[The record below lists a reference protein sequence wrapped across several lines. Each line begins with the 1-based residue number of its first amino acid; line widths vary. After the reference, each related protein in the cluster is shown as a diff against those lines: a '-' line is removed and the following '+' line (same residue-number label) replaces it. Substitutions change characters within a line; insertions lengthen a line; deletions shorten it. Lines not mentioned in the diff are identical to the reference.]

1 MILVISENFE
11 PATDK
16 MMLWLASRGQ
26 PALRLNEDTPVS
38 FEWLDIHKGILDFKM
53 CVGDISI
60 ASKDVDCLIYRRGQ
74 IRWLIKDRGI
84 DKILGSEVLGHYNNE
99 LKSISDAIVNV
110 LCNTKPYFGEY
121 KKRYANKLKYLQLAT
136 QSGFAIP
143 HTVIG
148 TTAKDINQIAG
159 DKITKPISEV
169 FATVVDNCEF
179 RTLTTML
186 SDEDFAGTN
195 DEPFFPSLVQER
207 IDIRYEIRVFFY
219 GHGIVHALA
228 IKSSEQ
234 DWRGHNTNNKF
245 LTFNLPPQVRGCIDN
260 FIERSGLTTGS
271 IDIIYSS
278 DKKFYFLEVNPVGQF
293 DFFYRYCNVDIEKE
307 IVDKLISHNNECA

>member
-16 MMLWLASRGQ
+16 IMLWLASQGQ
-26 PALRLNEDTPVS
+26 AVVRINEDTPVL
-38 FEWLDIHKGILDFKM
+38 FEWLELRNGVLGFRI
-53 CVGDISI
+53 CVDGVTFS
-60 ASKDVDCLIYRRGQ
+60 SQDVDSLIYRRGQ
-74 IRWLIKDRGI
+74 IHWLVKDRSI
-84 DKILGSEVLGHYNNE
+84 DKILGSEVLSYYNNE
-99 LKSISDAIVNV
+99 LKSISDAIINV

-121 KKRYANKLKYLQLAT
+121 KKRYANKLEYLQLAA
-136 QSGFAIP
+136 QSGFTVP

-148 TTAKDINQIAG
+148 TTAKEINQIAG
-159 DKITKPISEV
+159 DIITKPISDV
-169 FATVVDNCEF
+169 FATVVDNYEF

-186 SDEDFAGTN
+186 SDEDFMGNN
-195 DEPFFPSLVQER
+195 DESFFPSLVQER

-234 DWRGHNTNNKF
+234 DWRGHSNNNKF
-245 LTFNLPPQVRGCIDN
+245 LTFNLPTQVRGCIDN

-293 DFFYRYCNVDIEKE
+293 DFFYRYCNIDIEKE
-307 IVDKLISHNNECA
+307 IVDKLISYKNECA